1 LVEDAEEVE
10 DGGVEVADASSLVFL
25 LGWGDE
31 VSVSE
36 RLRVLERDPDD
47 LVVLGVLG
55 DDESICERSK
65 QVRLT

>member
-10 DGGVEVADASSLVFL
+10 DGGVGVSNLVFFL
-25 LGWGDE
+25 LGCGDE

-36 RLRVLERDPDD
+36 RLRVLERDPEAF
-47 LVVLGVLG
+47 VVLGVLG
-55 DDESICERSK
+55 DDGSICERSK